1 MIPEIGHFSLILTL
15 FVALAQGCLALAG
28 AARGNA
34 VWIAFA
40 RPAASAQ
47 FLLII
52 VSFAMLGWS
61 FVVKDFSVA
70 YVAQNSNS
78 QLPLLYRIAAVWG
91 GHEGS
96 LLLWLLM
103 QTGWAYAVSVFSKQL
118 PDVLV
123 AREIGRASCRERV
136 CK

>member
-1 MIPEIGHFSLILTL
+1 MIAELGHFSLILTL

-28 AARGNA
+28 AARGND

-40 RPAASAQ
+40 RPAARAQ

-52 VSFAMLGWS
+52 VSFATLGWS
-61 FVVKDFSVA
+61 FIVKDFSVA

-91 GHEGS
+91 GHEES

-103 QTGWAYAVSVFSKQL
+103 QTGRSEEHTSELQSLMLISYDVFCVK
-118 PDVLV
+118 
-123 AREIGRASCRERV
+123 
-136 CK
+136 KKNK